1 MFQHAW
7 IIPKRGGWDS
17 FGYHEGVLND
27 MDTTMTGIE
36 VAAGTRLISR
46 TRNHVIFERRFY
58 SDDPLSCHDF
68 AEEPAWWEFV
78 ISLRPPDET
87 VLTCPRTRHSEIRW
101 LHHHLVIQIRPD
113 YLRELLRPE
122 MEKVIPEMQRFV
134 KSDEPIP
141 DRLNLFTHT
150 AALNA
155 VIEQILNP
163 PPVGS
168 RRLFYEA
175 KVREL
180 VAHLCFAHPDVLP
193 ANDEARMQEA
203 LRYLQEHLNEPDA
216 LQGITRCLGCSTRQ
230 SQRIFR
236 VAVGCSPSEYLTELR
251 LKQAALLLTTT
262 SLSVSEVAL
271 EVGYMSLSHF
281 AKAFRMRFGHTPREF
296 RKHPVPVWDA
306 GDKSKV

>member
-1 MFQHAW
+1 M
-7 IIPKRGGWDS
+7 
-17 FGYHEGVLND
+17 E
-27 MDTTMTGIE
+27 TTATGIE
-36 VAAGTRLISR
+36 TTAGTRLISR

-68 AEEPAWWEFV
+68 AEEPTWWEFV
-78 ISLRPPDET
+78 ISLRQPDQT

-101 LHHHLVIQIRPD
+101 LHHHLVIQIRPEH
-113 YLRELLRPE
+113 LRELLLPE
-122 MEKVIPEMQRFV
+122 TDKVIPELRGFV
-134 KSDEPIP
+134 EAETPIP
-141 DRLNLFTHT
+141 DRLNLLTHT

-163 PPVGS
+163 PAVGS

-175 KVREL
+175 KVHEL
-180 VAHLCFAHPDVLP
+180 VAHLCFDHPDVLP
-193 ANDEARMQEA
+193 ANDEARMQDA
-203 LRYLQEHLNEPDA
+203 ILYLQGHLNEPDA
-216 LQGITRCLGCSTRQ
+216 LQGITRCLGCSMRQ

-251 LKQAALLLTTT
+251 LKQAALLLATT

-296 RKHPVPVWDA
+296 RKSPVQVWDTT
-306 GDKSKV
+306 DKSKL